1 MSATHDF
8 SRRFFADFIASR
20 IKAWGLEEGGSRS
33 ASRTAAIVA
42 GGAPTRVEAGDV
54 DTAPIDERRGL
65 RPGLGSSTV

>member
-20 IKAWGLEEGGSRS
+20 IKAWGLEESGSQP

-42 GGAPTRVEAGDV
+42 DGDPTRGEV
-54 DTAPIDERRGL
+54 DNIVTSPIEEPRGL
-65 RPGLGSSTV
+65 LPGLDSSAV